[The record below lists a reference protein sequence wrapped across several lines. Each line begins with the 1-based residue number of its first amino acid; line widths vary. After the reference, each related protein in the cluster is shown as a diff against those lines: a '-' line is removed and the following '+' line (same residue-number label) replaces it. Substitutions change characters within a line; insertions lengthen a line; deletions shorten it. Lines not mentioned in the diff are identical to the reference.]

1 MVDRQFSEVE
11 LHDIATAKLLVEQI
25 NQSLRIANKSKSRPT
40 RDSRVNVAEEKL
52 SMLIAIAD
60 RHSFLS
66 VTSLNEV
73 RASIETIKRETEER
87 YPLRAAAGQ
96 RLDDSWGDLIK
107 GYRFNATLQLRT
119 PLYVLKRHG
128 AMHTDPRKP
137 LPKYAREPW
146 QGIWTAVTKTW
157 KELGG
162 ADIPEFVS
170 SSVATDLGPMDDRG
184 DAYFSF
190 LLAVRTI
197 AADKTLPVSQRR
209 ALIGEVCEQPQ
220 WKDFASAHGGPEAV
234 AMKVL

>member
-25 NQSLRIANKSKSRPT
+25 NQSMQIANKSKSRST
-40 RDSRVNVAEEKL
+40 RDSRVSVAEEKL
-52 SMLIAIAD
+52 AMLVAIAD

-66 VTSLNEV
+66 VTSLSEV

-87 YPLRAAAGQ
+87 YPLQAAAGQ
-96 RLDDSWGDLIK
+96 RLDGSWGDLIK

-119 PLYVLKRHG
+119 PLHVLKRHG
-128 AMHTDPRKP
+128 AMHTDPMRP

-146 QGIWTAVTKTW
+146 QGIWTAVTKTR

-170 SSVATDLGPMDDRG
+170 STVATDLGPMGDRG
-184 DAYFSF
+184 QAYLSF

-197 AADKTLPVSQRR
+197 AADKTLPVGQRR
-209 ALIGEVCEQPQ
+209 VLIGEACEQPQ
-220 WKDFASAHGGPEAV
+220 WKAFASGHGGQEAV
-234 AMKVL
+234 AMKLL